1 MFSMSLEV
9 ATIIVPILEVKKPKF
24 REEKLSDL
32 SKVTQLI
39 SIELDLNPSSC
50 VPNPHSEP
58 LIGKKGDWGGVG
70 VQI

>member
-1 MFSMSLEV
+1 M

-32 SKVTQLI
+32 PKVTQLI
-39 SIELDLNPSSC
+39 SIELDLNLSSC
-50 VPNPHSEP
+50 VPKPTLRTTHHRERR
-58 LIGKKGDWGGVG
+58 GVWEG